1 MVTSRL
7 GWLVLSH
14 KIRNFST
21 FRIVL
26 VVNAAARLNGG
37 SRSRGFAQSINRGE
51 QRLMTRSPLR
61 IAVSAFFA
69 AAALFTPA
77 IIQAQPGGSS
87 ARDIQNE
94 VQKTDPRVDQ
104 VLERA
109 NDHFRK
115 GKLNL
120 EDNKREQARD
130 EFDKA
135 IDEILMSGLDV
146 RASQRLQTGYLE
158 LVEKIYREEVPLI
171 QATPQLNAAPV
182 VAQGTPNTN
191 AETVEVAKV
200 QQPKQ
205 VLIGFRQQGF
215 DVSPLDPLSKLILT
229 NDEQK
234 VSGEQLDALE
244 QAKNSLDFNFTIN
257 PLVQQYINYYQGRG
271 RSTMEAGLRRSGR
284 FMKIARETFRRTGV
298 PEDIT
303 WLGQVES
310 AWSPKARSWAAASG
324 LWQFVGGTGTQY
336 GLRQTAWVDERNGI
350 EKPTAASARYL
361 KDLAKR
367 YNGDWLLAMAA
378 YNTGALNVDRAISRA
393 GVANYWQIYPY
404 IAQETRNYVPNIL
417 AVILIAKN
425 PEKYGFRGIR
435 PEAPISFEPMVVPS
449 ATSLRLIADATD
461 TSIDYIAS
469 LNPELK
475 RDTTPRGESY
485 QIRVPAGK
493 GKQLA
498 SVLKRIPGDRLDS
511 ARIISVVPG
520 EELQSV
526 ANRTG
531 VSVATLQTMNSGVD
545 LKGTNKLVV
554 PNSSIKLTS
563 WRRAPGAADAGN
575 ASTLTRLRARK
586 GDTIA
591 RIAAA
596 RKLSADELAR
606 LNGIGPNVELQA
618 GQEIKLPGS
627 PSSSKQR

>member
-1 MVTSRL
+1 
-7 GWLVLSH
+7 
-14 KIRNFST
+14 
-21 FRIVL
+21 
-26 VVNAAARLNGG
+26 
-37 SRSRGFAQSINRGE
+37 
-51 QRLMTRSPLR
+51 
-61 IAVSAFFA
+61 VSAFFA
-69 AAALFTPA
+69 ATVLFVPA
-77 IIQAQPGGSS
+77 IIQAQIPGGSS
-87 ARDIQNE
+87 ARDIQTE

-171 QATPQLNAAPV
+171 QVAPQQNATPV
-182 VAQGTPNTN
+182 VAQGATN
-191 AETVEVAKV
+191 PKAETVEVAKV
-200 QQPKQ
+200 QPPKQ
-205 VLIGFRQQGF
+205 VMIGFRQQGF
-215 DVSPLDPLSKLILT
+215 DPSPLDPLSKLILNET
-229 NDEQK
+229 EQK

-257 PLVQQYINYYQGRG
+257 PLIQQYINYYQGRG

-284 FMKIARETFRRTGV
+284 FMKIARETFRREGV

-324 LWQFVGGTGTQY
+324 LWQFVGGTGAQY

-350 EKPTAASARYL
+350 EKPTQASARYL

-378 YNTGALNVDRAISRA
+378 YNTGALNVDRGISRA

-461 TSIDYIAS
+461 TSLDYIQS

-475 RDTTPRGESY
+475 RDTTPRGEPY

-493 GKQLA
+493 GKQIA
-498 SVLKRIPGDRLDS
+498 SVLKR
-511 ARIISVVPG
+511 VPG
-520 EELQSV
+520 ERLESARVISIVPGEDLQSV

-531 VSVATLQTMNSGVD
+531 VSVATLQSMNSGID
-545 LKGTNKLVV
+545 LKNTNKLVV
-554 PNSSIKLTS
+554 PSGSVKLTN
-563 WRRAPGAADAGN
+563 WRRAPGATEA
-575 ASTLTRLRARK
+575 ASAASLTKVRARK

-591 RIAAA
+591 KIATA
-596 RKLSADELAR
+596 RKLSVDELAR

-618 GQEIKLPGS
+618 GQEVKLPSS
-627 PSSSKQR
+627 PAPSRQR

>member
-1 MVTSRL
+1 
-7 GWLVLSH
+7 
-14 KIRNFST
+14 
-21 FRIVL
+21 
-26 VVNAAARLNGG
+26 
-37 SRSRGFAQSINRGE
+37 
-51 QRLMTRSPLR
+51 MTRNPLR
-61 IAVSAFFA
+61 LSVSAFFA
-69 AAALFTPA
+69 ATVLFVPA

-87 ARDIQNE
+87 ARDIQTE

-158 LVEKIYREEVPLI
+158 LVERIYREEVPLI
-171 QATPQLNAAPV
+171 QASPQQNATPV
-182 VAQGTPNTN
+182 VAQGAPNPK
-191 AETVEVAKV
+191 AETVEVA
-200 QQPKQ
+200 QTEQPKPPQ
-205 VLIGFRQQGF
+205 IGFRHQGF
-215 DVSPLDPLSKLILT
+215 EPSPLDALSKLILT
-229 NDEQK
+229 EDEKK
-234 VSGEQLDALE
+234 VSDSDIAELE
-244 QAKNSLDFNFTIN
+244 QAKNALDFNVTIN

-271 RSTMEAGLRRSGR
+271 RATMEAGLRRSGR
-284 FMKIARETFRRTGV
+284 YMKIARDTFRRQGV

-310 AWSPKARSWAAASG
+310 AWIPRNVSWAGASG
-324 LWQFVGGTGTQY
+324 LWQFVRSSGAQY

-393 GVANYWQIYPY
+393 GAANYWQIYPY

-425 PEKYGFRGIR
+425 PEKFGFRGIR
-435 PEAPISFEPMVVPS
+435 PEAPISFDPVVVPS

-461 TSIDYIAS
+461 TSADYIAS

-531 VSVATLQTMNSGVD
+531 VSVATLQTMNNGVD

-554 PNSSIKLTS
+554 PNSSVKLTS

-575 ASTLTRLRARK
+575 ASTLTKVRARK
-586 GDTIA
+586 GDTITK
-591 RIAAA
+591 IAAA

-627 PSSSKQR
+627 PSTSRQR